1 MLGIAIGVVSAI
13 VIFAFFPHDKQAV
26 KKYKEEKKQ

>member
-1 MLGIAIGVVSAI
+1 MLGVVIGVVSAV

-26 KKYKEEKKQ
+26 KKYQ